1 MCTEKNFKKEMHEAA
16 KYLVFCE
23 NYLKSY
29 QFSEISWED
38 IIDLTNLK
46 AGKKKEKGKSV
57 SQFAEALYVLIGTA
71 LDDIQ
76 RKGSEQELV
85 ELKGFFNT
93 IFKIG
98 DSYFKTRDQNWLI
111 QSVEMVRATK
121 LSISTDKAL
130 ATFKS
135 FILEEKK
142 VA

>member
-29 QFSEISWED
+29 KFSEISWED

-46 AGKKKEKGKSV
+46 AEKKKEKGKSV